1 MTDTTYTATQQAAI
15 HASQWAQDAPESDA
29 QRAAVATAEA
39 IASLAATKIASEGAA
54 LVGARAATAATSE
67 AAIVA
72 EARVVAARLAAAKAS
87 PFRAPDQSLVELLQ
101 ADTALRREKRVD
113 QVAPARELPA
123 PNLHVNPL
131 ATPALEKPQKFTRA
145 AGPAEKGLWHAST
158 AIDSEVRR
166 AEQLM
171 AEVTPENVD
180 PYLAARNLALLA
192 IAKELA
198 SINTFLTSARPASGG

>member
-1 MTDTTYTATQQAAI
+1 MAGAMTDTTYTATQAAAAT

-29 QRAAVATAEA
+29 QRAAVAAAEA

-87 PFRAPDQSLVELLQ
+87 PFRAPDQSLVELLR
-101 ADTALRREKRVD
+101 ADTAMRKGKRVD
-113 QVAPARELPA
+113 EVAPARELPV
-123 PNLHVNPL
+123 PNPL
-131 ATPALEKPQKFTRA
+131 ATPALEKPQRFTRA

-158 AIDSEVRR
+158 AIGSEVSR
-166 AEQLM
+166 AEKLM
-171 AEVTPENVD
+171 ADITPESVD
-180 PYLAARNLALLA
+180 PYMAARNLALLA

-198 SINTFLTSARPASGG
+198 SINSFLASARPSR